1 MFGVAGGEF
10 GVEPEFG
17 GEVEFGGAVSAVVF
31 LEVEEEA
38 GVVDAEAVGGFGAE
52 GAADAVDD
60 GGGGGVPDLVAG
72 LADAGAEVGFFE
84 VGKEGFV
91 EEAGLVEDGAFDHE
105 VGADDVF
112 DGAGGV
118 GGAGNDRA
126 GFASTLDAQEAGEG
140 DPEHPAE
147 GGGEAV
153 GPLGGAGGIDEAAAD
168 GADGVARVEEVV
180 EDAEGVFDEL
190 GIAVEQDDGI
200 APGHPDGLIVGGG
213 EAEVLGV
220 FNQPRIGKLLA
231 HHGGAAIVG
240 GVIHNDDFAGD
251 SAGVLADGFEAC
263 AEEFPRV
270 PVDDDHTKLER
281 WQIHLW

>member
-1 MFGVAGGEF
+1 MFGVVGGEL

-17 GEVEFGGAVSAVVF
+17 GEVEFGGAVGAVMF

-38 GVVDAEAVGGFGAE
+38 GVVNAEALGGFGAE

-84 VGKEGFV
+84 VGEEGGV
-91 EEAGLVEDGAFDHE
+91 EEAGLVEDGALDHE

-112 DGAGGV
+112 DGAGGLI
-118 GGAGNDRA
+118 GLGNHGA
-126 GFASTLDAQEAGEG
+126 GFASALDAEKTGEG

-153 GPLGGAGGIDEAAAD
+153 GPLGGAGGIDEASAD
-168 GADGVARVEEVV
+168 GTDFVAREEEVV
-180 EDAEGVFDEL
+180 EDAEGIFDEF
-190 GIAVEQDDGI
+190 GVAVEEEDGV
-200 APGHPDGLIVGGG
+200 AFCDADGLIVGGG

-220 FNQPRIGKLLA
+220 LDETDFGEMFA
-231 HHGGAAIVG
+231 HHVGTGVG
-240 GVIHNDDFAGD
+240 GGVVHDDDFVGD
-251 SAGVLADGFEAC
+251 AAGVLADGIEAC

-270 PVDDDHTKLER
+270 PVDDDHTELER
-281 WQIHLW
+281 WRIHLW